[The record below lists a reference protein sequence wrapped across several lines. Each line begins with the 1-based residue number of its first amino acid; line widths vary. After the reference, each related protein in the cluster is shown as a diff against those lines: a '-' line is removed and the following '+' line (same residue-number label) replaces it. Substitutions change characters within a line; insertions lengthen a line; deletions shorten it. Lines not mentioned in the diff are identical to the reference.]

1 MSQNAE
7 CKMIWNESCMKII
20 VYLRK
25 MLRPPKAP
33 SDEGAVA
40 KRLRERKC
48 CVFSVVTK
56 NAKRPLPQSA
66 SLTAPSAE
74 GACGQ

>member
-25 MLRPPKAP
+25 MLRPPK
-33 SDEGAVA
+33 G
-40 KRLRERKC
+40 
-48 CVFSVVTK
+48 
-56 NAKRPLPQSA
+56 
-66 SLTAPSAE
+66 SL
-74 GACGQ
+74 